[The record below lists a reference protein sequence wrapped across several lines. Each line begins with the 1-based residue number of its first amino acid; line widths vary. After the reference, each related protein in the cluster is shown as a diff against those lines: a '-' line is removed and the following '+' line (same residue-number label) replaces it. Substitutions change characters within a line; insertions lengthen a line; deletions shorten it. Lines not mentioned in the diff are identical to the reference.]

1 MGASLEPWTLLTWIA
16 ATTSRIRVATRVDEH
31 AKPPPNLVTGPH
43 GAPEVLPAVRA
54 AV

>member
-16 ATTSRIRVATRVDEH
+16 ATTSRIRVATRVDER
-31 AKPPPNLVTGPH
+31 AKPRPNLT
-43 GAPEVLPAVRA
+43 APEVLPAVRA